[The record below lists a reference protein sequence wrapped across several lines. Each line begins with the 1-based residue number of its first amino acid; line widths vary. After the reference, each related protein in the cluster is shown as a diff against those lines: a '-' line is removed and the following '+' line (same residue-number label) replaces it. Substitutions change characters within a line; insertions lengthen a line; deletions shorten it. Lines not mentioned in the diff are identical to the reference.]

1 MEKFTSFE
9 GKTGAYILYGLVR
22 INSILKNTEHFDC
35 KITEIRTKEEK
46 DLLIQLTKFSD
57 IFNITYTKFAPHYL
71 AEYVYTLTKLF
82 SSFYANCPINNEADE
97 NYKKSKLS
105 LIYLVKRHI
114 EICLDLLGIKTVEK
128 M

>member
-1 MEKFTSFE
+1 M
-9 GKTGAYILYGLVR
+9 
-22 INSILKNTEHFDC
+22 KNTEHFDY

-57 IFNITYTKFAPHYL
+57 VFNITYTKFAPHYL

-82 SSFYANCPINNEADE
+82 SSFYANCPINNETDE

-114 EICLDLLGIKTVEK
+114 EICLNLLGIKTVEK